1 MVECLPF
8 NSPPPSPSLP
18 NSLLNYVIESFLEKV
33 SESLWHGYKQR
44 GKPDLKYKQF
54 GFINCLICSWD
65 GWYRLIMIEYKLQ
78 WTMGKRTGRHMT
90 CLAYA
95 LIVAKLIFSNS
106 HANLPKSGVG
116 EKCIFFFT
124 NSPPLSSVYV
134 CMVSLICYLPHIC
147 MPFIVAFSSG
157 PSFGMKLLQYCTTT
171 HVFLNSSLNPL
182 DCWIAGRW
190 REVRLKFRGRA

>member
-1 MVECLPF
+1 MLAIQ
-8 NSPPPSPSLP
+8 SPPSPSLP

-33 SESLWHGYKQR
+33 SESLWHGYKQSS
-44 GKPDLKYKQF
+44 KADLEYKQF

-90 CLAYA
+90 CLSYA

-116 EKCIFFFT
+116 EKCIFFHEFT
-124 NSPPLSSVYV
+124 TTPISLRMYG
-134 CMVSLICYLPHIC
+134 VSDLLFATYLYALYC
-147 MPFIVAFSSG
+147 GVFLWTKLWY
-157 PSFGMKLLQYCTTT
+157 MKLLQYCTTT
-171 HVFLNSSLNPL
+171 LVFLNSSLNPL

-190 REVRLKFRGRA
+190 RGVRLKN

>member
-1 MVECLPF
+1 MDEFLPF
-8 NSPPPSPSLP
+8 NPPPSPSLL
-18 NSLLNYVIESFLEKV
+18 NSLLNYVIEPFLENV
-33 SESLWHGYKQR
+33 SESLWHGYKQSN
-44 GKPDLKYKQF
+44 KADLEYKQF

-106 HANLPKSGVG
+106 KVICQKVVKNA
-116 EKCIFFFT
+116 FFFT
-124 NSPPLSSVYV
+124 NSPPLPSVYV

-157 PSFGMKLLQYCTTT
+157 PSFGVWSFYSIALRHLC
-171 HVFLNSSLNPL
+171 FLIHP
-182 DCWIAGRW
+182 
-190 REVRLKFRGRA
+190 